1 MMVQSRRR
9 SDPPPSPWEWL
20 RQLTAVWPI
29 ILFFGAFIAATVT
42 TELNLVTLQK
52 QMIMMTQRQDSGS
65 KRAERRDYMVCRL
78 FEFQLEHDTT
88 GVKLPKNCSDLF
100 QDMGER

>member
-1 MMVQSRRR
+1 MMSPARRR
-9 SDPPPSPWEWL
+9 PETSPWEWL
-20 RQLTAVWPI
+20 RQLIAVWPVI
-29 ILFFGAFIAATVT
+29 IFIGAFIAATVT

-52 QMIMMTQRQDSGS
+52 QMIVMTQRQDSGS